1 MFVWYINSCI
11 FKGCYVWSG
20 VYLCGLMAEMRARSG
35 VRGSYHPVDASPP
48 PQLCNA
54 LVHTRL

>member
-1 MFVWYINSCI
+1 MVRVVYSCI
-11 FKGCYVWSG
+11 FKGCNVWSG
-20 VYLCGLMAEMRARSG
+20 VYLCGLMAEIRARSG
-35 VRGSYHPVDASPP
+35 VRGSGDRVDAPP